1 MKRLLL
7 MGISL
12 LLLPRPSLA
21 ETGHFGTSK
30 EYIVRFVLKASE
42 EDRLIRAWRVKY
54 FRSCQTYADP
64 EVGECNGIQTILPK
78 EWKKNYKK
86 LFNH

>member
-1 MKRLLL
+1 

-21 ETGHFGTSK
+21 ETGQFGTSK

-54 FRSCQTYADP
+54 FCSCQTYADP
-64 EVGECNGIQTILPK
+64 EAGECNGMQTILPK
-78 EWKKNYKK
+78 EWEKNYKK